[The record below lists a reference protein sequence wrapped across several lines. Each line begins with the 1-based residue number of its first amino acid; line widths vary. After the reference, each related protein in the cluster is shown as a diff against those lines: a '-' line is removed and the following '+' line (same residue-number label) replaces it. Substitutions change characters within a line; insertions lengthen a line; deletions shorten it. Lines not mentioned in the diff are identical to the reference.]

1 MTATLVFI
9 APPPGLE
16 PLVDFALDAVA
27 DADGLYTMQSIGG
40 TQRRLYVLD
49 AAVYL
54 PDYAPLLSDEQCT
67 ALGLETPE
75 QAQVLVVANFAQGT
89 TTVNL
94 MAPII
99 VNTTTYRCAQ
109 VILDGQGWPLRGDLA
124 ELTSS

>member
-49 AAVYL
+49 ASVYL
-54 PDYAPLLSDEQCT
+54 PDYAPLLTGEQCT
-67 ALGLETPE
+67 ALGLQTPE

-124 ELTSS
+124 ELTAP